1 MQSNRKIR
9 RRGNFLAL
17 LRILIL
23 ILFVAIELSIEC
35 PLSESGEAPEKKD
48 VAQPAQTS
56 ERSEKPVVAPDQK
69 DKAAEPEKKAEPP
82 LDRQQAAG
90 PQKPGLAPQPPK
102 DQSPSEAF
110 STYSAKKVVDAVTN
124 PLMLIVILIT
134 IILYRG
140 RHFIESFLQD
150 LTTVAYGQVQLT
162 RRGAEDLKSGFEEFD
177 VSSLKDLAFLPEGI
191 PNFLAFKQYPV
202 VWINKKLDIPYMN
215 LDWDKVKPWLEN
227 LEPRLAFAERRILN
241 SRYFSDAN
249 APQDFVYARSQ
260 IYNFLICLG
269 NLYGFSKVSPYKESR
284 PIDDTR
290 AISYLKRA
298 KELMPKEGYAYF
310 CSAAVQGAL
319 GIRLFEGNDPV
330 APHLTRGYGR
340 ALMKAAVEDLQSA
353 EKNNHSFALHIS

>member
-1 MQSNRKIR
+1 MQSRKKIYKR
-9 RRGNFLAL
+9 WSFLPL
-17 LRILIL
+17 LRILIV
-23 ILFVAIELSIEC
+23 ILFFAIELSVDYPFGESADPPKEKDDAESTKASQQIEKSV
-35 PLSESGEAPEKKD
+35 PTPE
-48 VAQPAQTS
+48 
-56 ERSEKPVVAPDQK
+56 QK
-69 DKAAEPEKKAEPP
+69 NKAAEQTGSSLTK
-82 LDRQQAAG
+82 QQVSG
-90 PQKPGLAPQPPK
+90 PQKPDQAAPLAK
-102 DQSPSEAF
+102 EQSPPEPFA
-110 STYSAKKVVDAVTN
+110 TYSAKKFVDAATN
-124 PLMLIVILIT
+124 PLMWVVILIA

-202 VWINKKLDIPYMN
+202 VWINKRLDIPYMN
-215 LDWDKVKPWLEN
+215 LDWDKVRPWLEN

-249 APQDFVYARSQ
+249 APQDFVYARAQ
-260 IYNFLICLG
+260 IHNFVICLG
-269 NLYGFSKVSPYKESR
+269 NLYGFSKVSPYKDSK

-319 GIRLFEGNDPV
+319 GIKLFEGNYSES
-330 APHLTRGYGR
+330 PHLTRGYGR
-340 ALMKAAVEDLQSA
+340 ALMKAAI
-353 EKNNHSFALHIS
+353 EKSRECRKEQP